1 MTVWKKNRHV
11 LCVLLL
17 AMMLLSA
24 LCVPALA
31 IDPMLPSS
39 EIEGGYSL
47 QVNFTTGGK
56 PLEVANGVSMRMY
69 KVATMTNAFAE
80 FAYTDD
86 FAPMASEI
94 DLNGQTTESWKDA
107 VPVLAKFAEENGLT
121 PYQERVVQT
130 GGVRFRPLPAGLYLL
145 VFDRCLE
152 EYRYFEMDP
161 QLVSVPDRRPDSEEW
176 IYNVVIEKKVEGN
189 DRTDLIDITVRKKWD
204 DEGWSSSRPKSI
216 SISLYADGVKKDTIT
231 LPRKENGKTYWTY
244 TWTKLDPAV
253 KWTVEET
260 KPANYTPQY
269 EPAKGKLKKISATK
283 YEVEITN
290 YRPPKPPDP
299 NLPQTGLNW
308 WPVALLAVSGMVLV
322 FLGWLARRA
331 DEESEDA

>member
-1 MTVWKKNRHV
+1 MWKKRSRIASV
-11 LCVLLL
+11 FLL
-17 AMMLLSA
+17 AMLLLS
-24 LCVPALA
+24 LCATALA

-39 EIEGGYSL
+39 AIEGGYSL

-56 PLEVANGVSMRMY
+56 PLEVANGVAMRMY
-69 KVATMTNAFAE
+69 KVATMVDAFAE
-80 FAYTDD
+80 FAYTDA

-94 DLNGQTTESWKDA
+94 NLNKQTTESWKAA
-107 VPVLAKFAEENGLT
+107 VPVLAKFAEENGLK

-161 QLVSVPDRRPDSEEW
+161 QLVSVPNRRPDSEEW

-204 DEGWSSSRPKSI
+204 DVGWAYNRPESI
-216 SISLYADGVKKDTIT
+216 TITLYADGKEKETIT
-231 LPRKENGKTYWTY
+231 LPRKSGSKEYWDY

-269 EPAKGKLKKISATK
+269 DPPKGKLKKISATK

-290 YRPPKPPDP
+290 YRPPKPPEP

-308 WPVALLAVSGMVLV
+308 WPVAMLAVSGMVLV

-331 DEESEDA
+331 DEESEEV

>member
-1 MTVWKKNRHV
+1 MWKKNRRV
-11 LCVLLL
+11 LSVLLL

-39 EIEGGYSL
+39 EVEGGYSL
-47 QVNFTTGGK
+47 QINFTTGGK
-56 PLEVANGVSMRMY
+56 PLEVANGVPLRMY

-80 FAYTDD
+80 FAYTED

-107 VPVLAKFAEENGLT
+107 VPVLAKFAEENDVK

-145 VFDRCLE
+145 VFDRCVE

-161 QLVSVPDRRPDSEEW
+161 QLVSVPDRRPGSEDW

-204 DEGWSSSRPKSI
+204 DTGWTSTRPKSI
-216 SISLYADGVKKDTIT
+216 SITLYADGVKKETIT
-231 LPRKENGKTYWTY
+231 LPRKENGKTYWNY

-290 YRPPKPPDP
+290 YRAPKPPEP

-308 WPVALLAVSGMVLV
+308 WPVAMLAVSGMVLV

-331 DEESEDA
+331 DEESEDV

>member
-1 MTVWKKNRHV
+1 MWKKRSRIASV
-11 LCVLLL
+11 FLL
-17 AMMLLSA
+17 AMLLLS
-24 LCVPALA
+24 LCATALA

-39 EIEGGYSL
+39 AIEGGYSL

-56 PLEVANGVSMRMY
+56 PLEVANGVAMRMY
-69 KVATMTNAFAE
+69 KVATMVDAFAE

-94 DLNGQTTESWKDA
+94 NLNKQTTESWKAA
-107 VPVLAKFAEENGLT
+107 VPVLAKFAEENGLK

-152 EYRYFEMDP
+152 EYRYFEMNP
-161 QLVSVPDRRPDSEEW
+161 QLVSVPNRRPDSEEW

-204 DEGWSSSRPKSI
+204 DVGWAYNRPENI
-216 SISLYADGVKKDTIT
+216 TITLYADGKEKETIT
-231 LPRKENGKTYWTY
+231 LPRKSGSKEYWDY

-269 EPAKGKLKKISATK
+269 DPPKGKLKKISATK

-290 YRPPKPPDP
+290 YRPPKPPEP

-308 WPVALLAVSGMVLV
+308 WPVAMLAVSGMVLV

-331 DEESEDA
+331 DEESEEA